1 MKIYEREEFIMTKI
15 NWKVRFK
22 NKTFVVAFVTAV
34 VAFVYQLLG
43 LLEIVP
49 PVNQDSLMQ
58 TIMLIVNLLVTLGI
72 ITDPTTAGVTDSEQA
87 LNYNEPKEDK

>member
-1 MKIYEREEFIMTKI
+1 MTKI

-22 NKTFVVAFVTAV
+22 NKTFVVAFVTAL
-34 VAFVYQLLG
+34 VAFIYQLLG

-49 PVNQDSLMQ
+49 AVSQDNLMQ
-58 TIMLIVNLLVTLGI
+58 VIMLVVNLLVTLGI

>member
-1 MKIYEREEFIMTKI
+1 MTKI

-22 NKTFVVAFVTAV
+22 NKTFVVAFVTAL